1 MGPNW
6 NDLQQQLGEENN
18 WSLESVFDPNMIL
31 TTPLFPP
38 PEEPVPEDPDMI
50 E

>member
-1 MGPNW
+1 MSPNW

-31 TTPLFPP
+31 TYPLFPP
-38 PEEPVPEDPDMI
+38 PEEPVLEDPDMI